1 MKEIESNRPELKEN
15 TTAQDATAKDAMSG
29 EMVEQTHAMCLQQAN
44 ETIMMM
50 MTNETHKTV
59 LMLMNYIHEHNS

>member
-1 MKEIESNRPELKEN
+1 MKEN
-15 TTAQDATAKDAMSG
+15 TTAKDATAAKDAMSG

-44 ETIMMM
+44 ETMMMM

-59 LMLMNYIHEHNS
+59 LMQ